1 MRRLR
6 GDGGGDGEAPEIVV
20 EEVSAD
26 EGGVPAFV
34 AKLHATIS
42 RALDDLGSLEVSTY
56 VTSDMSGVFVEDG
69 RVLGAGLRAYTRV
82 ELEGD
87 TIVCVPE
94 RDGEVDRAL
103 LEIHGELVKQAQAAR
118 CELIRV
124 IVDAAARLPGRGR

>member
-6 GDGGGDGEAPEIVV
+6 GEGEGEAPEIVV
-20 EEVSAD
+20 EEAEASED
-26 EGGVPAFV
+26 GVPGFV

-56 VTSDMSGVFVEDG
+56 VAADMHAVFVEEG
-69 RVLGAGLRAYTRV
+69 RVIGAGLRAYTRV
-82 ELEGD
+82 ALEGD
-87 TIVCVPE
+87 TIACVPE
-94 RDGEVDRAL
+94 RDGEVDRGL

-124 IVDAAARLPGRGR
+124 IVDAAARLSGRGR